1 MDSDLIAGI
10 GFWALL
16 ACALASLIW
25 PWLTP
30 KDDRCRRALSLASGA
45 TVLFVLYNLATASKY
60 NIRIDLCL
68 SIPAILATWA
78 NYLVIVV
85 KTRDKQP

>member
-1 MDSDLIAGI
+1 MDSDLFAGA

-16 ACALASLIW
+16 VCSLASLIW

-30 KDDRCRRALSLASGA
+30 KDNRRRRAISLAGA
-45 TVLFVLYNLATASKY
+45 ATILFVLYNLATPSKY

-68 SIPAILATWA
+68 SFPAIMATWA
-78 NYLVIVV
+78 NYLLIVV
-85 KTRDKQP
+85 KTRDKRT